1 MKIIK
6 EWLAQ
11 NNYEDVLK
19 TIHAVELGW
28 KRKGTGT
35 RRDWW
40 DVLAGN
46 QDGSPKIIEGKK
58 FPVLC
63 AARKRKGWLATDGCL
78 CRNPNEEAPPAI
90 PQTRWKKCKAHSHV
104 LEETHES

>member
-1 MKIIK
+1 MKTSK

-19 TIHAVELGW
+19 KIHAVEQGW

-40 DVLAGN
+40 EVLAGN
-46 QDGSPKIIEGKK
+46 QNGSPKKIEGKK
-58 FPVLC
+58 FPVLS
-63 AARKRKGWLATDGCL
+63 AARKRKGWPVTNDCL
-78 CRNPNEEAPPAI
+78 CLNPNEEAPSVV
-90 PQTRWKKCKAHSHV
+90 PQIRWEKCKAHSHKMGKK
-104 LEETHES
+104 TI